1 MARVYISSTFSD
13 LEEHRRTVGSALRR
27 LGHEDVAMEYYVAED
42 KRPLDR
48 CLSDVESCDVY
59 VGIFAWRY
67 GYIPNVNYPDGRSI
81 TELEY
86 RKAREKGVPRLIFL
100 LSEDALWPR
109 SKQDKGAAADKIET
123 LRQELASGHLVNM
136 FESPDELAR
145 KVNEAI
151 IAWEKKSGLVG
162 KRQLTDWDAYRQ
174 AVYDKHQWVRLQV
187 IAGASKERASRGS
200 LLPRYF
206 SLNWSHKGC
215 PKPMCPMRYWSIRKR
230 SLVVPSKSPKRC
242 LHSKTAK
249 QKCRKRQSSLS
260 WRSPCSPLIPS
271 SFWMFLVESPLKW
284 F

>member
-162 KRQLTDWDAYRQ
+162 NA
-174 AVYDKHQWVRLQV
+174 
-187 IAGASKERASRGS
+187 S
-200 LLPRYF
+200 LLIGMLIGRRCTTSTSGF
-206 SLNWSHKGC
+206 AC
-215 PKPMCPMRYWSIRKR
+215 R
-230 SLVVPSKSPKRC
+230 SLRGQAKSGRREDPSYRGISASFGRTRGVRSRC
-242 LHSKTAK
+242 A
-249 QKCRKRQSSLS
+249 R
-260 WRSPCSPLIPS
+260 
-271 SFWMFLVESPLKW
+271 
-284 F
+284 